1 MKKTTFLKWAIFSL
15 LFLIPTLVAAK
26 KVKYS
31 PHVYYEGSVSGGK
44 PNGDGVLYCTLS
56 KVENFGSGFMKFVT
70 EKNYDPLTAPKA
82 KDGVCDVIKGFFT
95 DTHVINATV
104 IFNSGWAFYGDLD
117 FDPSD
122 KEFLTIQFARGGTLV
137 APSNYNSRFSNKV
150 IVEEPFK
157 IVRKVETFAF
167 GCSNISV
174 EAETAI
180 KTPYLI
186 AEDLPSNY
194 LIRNNY
200 NLILKINQVVR
211 NKKEEW
217 EWITVPSAV
226 YKNKDGFE
234 IRTTESSGKTHFT
247 YVAPNGDFYN
257 SATGRYRFTMQDG
270 VVGFEKESNNNII
283 VYNNGD
289 QFRGK
294 VVFVDR
300 DNSNKYLS
308 KPSFNPMSSNYIG
321 SIKLEN
327 GVKPYT
333 GHYKKA
339 DGNEYSLTDGLT
351 EKELEAKKLREA
363 QEEAEKQA
371 QLKKAQE
378 EKRAQQIANQKKAAE
393 DKRITQ
399 DFIKIAWGKT
409 FTFKKYQMMQRVNNG
424 EYSVKFLSNRQDIF
438 VRVNGRLEW
447 LKFVEYSDDG
457 KELVCR
463 IWDNYSLTGTVYVKP
478 MKHEGKWALKFLH
491 IDGMNTT
498 FYLFN

>member
-1 MKKTTFLKWAIFSL
+1 M
-15 LFLIPTLVAAK
+15 P
-26 KVKYS
+26 
-31 PHVYYEGSVSGGK
+31 
-44 PNGDGVLYCTLS
+44 
-56 KVENFGSGFMKFVT
+56 
-70 EKNYDPLTAPKA
+70 
-82 KDGVCDVIKGFFT
+82 
-95 DTHVINATV
+95 
-104 IFNSGWAFYGDLD
+104 
-117 FDPSD
+117 
-122 KEFLTIQFARGGTLV
+122 
-137 APSNYNSRFSNKV
+137 
-150 IVEEPFK
+150 
-157 IVRKVETFAF
+157 
-167 GCSNISV
+167 
-174 EAETAI
+174 
-180 KTPYLI
+180 
-186 AEDLPSNY
+186 
-194 LIRNNY
+194 
-200 NLILKINQVVR
+200 
-211 NKKEEW
+211 
-217 EWITVPSAV
+217 
-226 YKNKDGFE
+226 
-234 IRTTESSGKTHFT
+234 
-247 YVAPNGDFYN
+247 
-257 SATGRYRFTMQDG
+257 DG

-289 QFRGK
+289 QFKGK
-294 VVFVDR
+294 AVFVDR
-300 DNSNKYLS
+300 DNRNKYLS

-333 GHYKKA
+333 GHFKKA

-463 IWDNYSLTGTVYVKP
+463 IWDNYSLTGTVYIKP